1 MLEGD
6 ALRIF
11 LKDYVLPYWKHIL
24 VLTVFV
30 IMQVYLQMMVLSET
44 HSILNSG
51 VAAQDMGYIERAGIK
66 MLALTLLYGASI
78 VVVSY
83 LSAYLSASVTCD
95 VRRDL
100 FRRIM
105 SFSQKDFSRFGGSTL
120 MTRLTADTTRI
131 QIFMLNALRNALL
144 VPVAIVAIII
154 ATAMINAVLCALLV
168 TAFAV
173 TITFMVVR
181 SRQSMP
187 MFNEVQE
194 ELDGLNTLVREK
206 AEGARTIRAF
216 GRQRYETERFAEL
229 NEEYREDS
237 KNAAL
242 KICYLTPLALMVMN
256 LVVLLMYYI
265 GSVELQERIIGISD
279 MILFFQYVTYFIS
292 CLAIV
297 PFIVTTL
304 PKTIVST
311 ARLEEVLSYEP
322 SVVNDPKGISAVGD
336 TDSDIVFDGV
346 SFGYAGA
353 AKDAVSDVTV
363 RVGRGMTTAIIGPT
377 GSGKSTLVQMIPR
390 FFDPTSGTVMYRGA
404 DIRDMDV
411 RELRSR
417 VAYASQR
424 TMVMADTV
432 YANIAMGT
440 DVTREEAEEACRL
453 TLFSEVLARMPDGLD
468 TKMSRGGMN
477 VSGGQKQRLSL
488 ARTICKDADI
498 YVFDDCFSALDA
510 NTERTVRRNI
520 MERLRGKTVV
530 MVAQKINT
538 IRDAD
543 SIVVM
548 DKGRVVMQGT
558 HEELLE
564 SCGLYREI
572 YETQSYG
579 EGE

>member
-242 KICYLTPLALMVMN
+242 KICYLTPLALLVMN

-311 ARLEEVLSYEP
+311 ARLEEVLRYEP
-322 SVVNDPKGISAVGD
+322 SVVNDPKWIPAVGD

-453 TLFSEVLARMPDGLD
+453 TLFSEVLDRMPDGLD

>member
-1 MLEGD
+1 M
-6 ALRIF
+6 
-11 LKDYVLPYWKHIL
+11 
-24 VLTVFV
+24 
-30 IMQVYLQMMVLSET
+30 
-44 HSILNSG
+44 
-51 VAAQDMGYIERAGIK
+51 
-66 MLALTLLYGASI
+66 
-78 VVVSY
+78 
-83 LSAYLSASVTCD
+83 
-95 VRRDL
+95 
-100 FRRIM
+100 
-105 SFSQKDFSRFGGSTL
+105 
-120 MTRLTADTTRI
+120 
-131 QIFMLNALRNALL
+131 
-144 VPVAIVAIII
+144 
-154 ATAMINAVLCALLV
+154 
-168 TAFAV
+168 
-173 TITFMVVR
+173 
-181 SRQSMP
+181 
-187 MFNEVQE
+187 
-194 ELDGLNTLVREK
+194 
-206 AEGARTIRAF
+206 
-216 GRQRYETERFAEL
+216 
-229 NEEYREDS
+229 
-237 KNAAL
+237 
-242 KICYLTPLALMVMN
+242 
-256 LVVLLMYYI
+256 
-265 GSVELQERIIGISD
+265 
-279 MILFFQYVTYFIS
+279 
-292 CLAIV
+292 
-297 PFIVTTL
+297 
-304 PKTIVST
+304 
-311 ARLEEVLSYEP
+311 
-322 SVVNDPKGISAVGD
+322 
-336 TDSDIVFDGV
+336 
-346 SFGYAGA
+346 
-353 AKDAVSDVTV
+353 SDVTV

-453 TLFSEVLARMPDGLD
+453 TLFSEVLDRMPDGLD

>member
-1 MLEGD
+1 M
-6 ALRIF
+6 
-11 LKDYVLPYWKHIL
+11 KDYVLPYWKHIL

-242 KICYLTPLALMVMN
+242 KICYLTPLALLVMN

-322 SVVNDPKGISAVGD
+322 SVVNDPKGISAAGD

-390 FFDPTSGTVMYRGA
+390 FFDPTSGKVMYRGA

-453 TLFSEVLARMPDGLD
+453 TLFSEVLDRMPDGLD